1 MKDIGEFLHEQM
13 TSSIKK
19 ECEKKLKLK
28 EIELREKLTEEKAAF
43 AEMEKARFRVKLE
56 QVKGDLRAEY
66 ERLLN
71 EKKADIEATTQNV
84 AKEQIELNKE
94 ESRRLMDVSLSS
106 SRRKNVFF
114 STNLNM
120 ESNLQRKPWVK

>member
-120 ESNLQRKPWVK
+120 ESNLQRKP